1 MYYAKDWPAFI
12 WPNRKEGNRRENGK
26 MYSLSKNNLI
36 REILIYIHL
45 IREGRFLRDKASIV
59 LYLLYAPFRYF
70 LKRKGKRCSYKL
82 IFDVTIKNKDGL
94 FFCGQSFTSCKAVS
108 TFYEKNLRRYFDIRE
123 GVFIDVGSH
132 IGKYSI
138 RIGNALGSR
147 GKVIAI
153 EPEINNFKI
162 LKKNAALNKLNNIH
176 LLNAA
181 CFKVDGKI
189 PLFFTNNYTT
199 LHSIYFR
206 RGYKKIFVNALKLD
220 TIVSQ
225 LKVKNVDLIKID
237 VEGAE
242 KDVIKGA
249 EVTLH
254 RFHPRIVFEA
264 WDEKRFN
271 QMHCFLRNYN
281 YQIKKIDEENY
292 LAY

>member
-1 MYYAKDWPAFI
+1 
-12 WPNRKEGNRRENGK
+12 
-26 MYSLSKNNLI
+26 
-36 REILIYIHL
+36 
-45 IREGRFLRDKASIV
+45 
-59 LYLLYAPFRYF
+59 
-70 LKRKGKRCSYKL
+70 
-82 IFDVTIKNKDGL
+82 
-94 FFCGQSFTSCKAVS
+94 
-108 TFYEKNLRRYFDIRE
+108 
-123 GVFIDVGSH
+123 
-132 IGKYSI
+132 
-138 RIGNALGSR
+138 
-147 GKVIAI
+147 
-153 EPEINNFKI
+153 